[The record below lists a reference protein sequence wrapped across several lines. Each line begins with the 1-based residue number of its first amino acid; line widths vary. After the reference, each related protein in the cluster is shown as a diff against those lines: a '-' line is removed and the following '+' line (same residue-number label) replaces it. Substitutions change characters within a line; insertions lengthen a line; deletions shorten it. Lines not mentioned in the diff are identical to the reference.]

1 MSQLQANPAATVD
14 ALFDAFTSAD
24 TTPSITL
31 QINTSGSWKNMLT
44 FAPERRAQ
52 VLRALRV
59 FAGVLG
65 DRVRW
70 CLLYADGKR
79 EWLDGMQHGPWQP
92 VTADQP
98 PALQDVMVSAYH
110 PSDNE
115 PHTFMAWR
123 TGNLA
128 RNDEWLISGSDCEAL
143 RMKVYAWAPIIDPMQ
158 IPAPV
163 VPTPMPADD
172 VGGVVSGAN
181 RTTSGWIGQP

>member
-1 MSQLQANPAATVD
+1 MSQLHADPAATVD
-14 ALFDAFTSAD
+14 AMFEAFKDAGLA
-24 TTPSITL
+24 PSITL

-44 FAPERRAQ
+44 FAPEQRAQ
-52 VLRALRV
+52 ILRALRV

-70 CLLYADGKR
+70 CLLHSDGKR

-98 PALQDVMVSAYH
+98 PALQDVMVSAYA
-110 PSDNE
+110 PDDKV

-123 TGNLA
+123 TGDLA
-128 RNDEWLISGSDCEAL
+128 RRHQWIISGTDCEEL
-143 RMKVYAWAPIIDPMQ
+143 RMQVYAWAEIIDPMQ

-163 VPTPMPADD
+163 EPAPMPAQQ
-172 VGGVVSGAN
+172 VHA
-181 RTTSGWIGQP
+181 